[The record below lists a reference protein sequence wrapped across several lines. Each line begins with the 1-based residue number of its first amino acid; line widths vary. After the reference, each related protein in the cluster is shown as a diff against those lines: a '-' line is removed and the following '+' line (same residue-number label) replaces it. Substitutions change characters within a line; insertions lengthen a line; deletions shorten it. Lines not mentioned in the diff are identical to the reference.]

1 MSMQKKNSIK
11 RPYGGVEAS
20 LRKEDRRK
28 KLILAGLEV
37 FGTTGYAK
45 SNIRT
50 ICSQAG
56 LTERYFYESFKH
68 KEDLLCAV
76 YNELIEEEKAHAMS
90 ILEDAGIDPYEAAS
104 RSLKVF
110 FHRFEQDPRR
120 ARVQLFEVLGVSP
133 TVDRQYQGA
142 MRILADMMKRFL
154 LRAFPGI
161 SQEELDRSIIPT
173 GLAGSMIQISNE
185 WVLDGF
191 KTPLSDII
199 TESMD
204 FFMAVGRHLEI
215 RLKSS

>member
-1 MSMQKKNSIK
+1 MIMKEKPTRK
-11 RPYGGVEAS
+11 RTYGGVDAD
-20 LRKEDRRK
+20 LREEDRRK
-28 KLILAGLEV
+28 KLIEAGLEA
-37 FGTTGYAK
+37 FGTKGYANT
-45 SNIRT
+45 NIKT
-50 ICSQAG
+50 ICSLAG
-56 LTERYFYESFKH
+56 LTERYFYESFRH

-76 YNELIEEEKAHAMS
+76 YKELIEEEKTHAMR
-90 ILEDAGIDPYEAAS
+90 ILEDARIDPVEAAS
-104 RSLKVF
+104 QSLKMF
-110 FHRFEQDPRR
+110 FQRFQQDPRR
-120 ARVQLFEVLGVSP
+120 ARVQLFEILGVSP
-133 TVDRQYQGA
+133 KVDTEYQSA
-142 MRILADMMKRFL
+142 MRILAGMMKLFL
-154 LRAFPGI
+154 CRAFPGI